1 MINSYNFGEINIDG
15 KIYTSDVIILP
26 GGIKSDWWRRAGHEL
41 STDDIREVLDA
52 RPDVLVVGTGASG
65 MMRVLPEVNEA
76 LSEAGIELIEENTE
90 RACEIFNGLPADRK
104 AAAALHLTC

>member
-15 KIYTSDVIILP
+15 RIYTSDVIILP
-26 GGIKSDWWRRAGHEL
+26 EGVKSDWWRRTGHEL
-41 STDDIREVLDA
+41 STDDIRDVLDA

-76 LSEAGIELIEENTE
+76 LSKAGIELIVEKTE
-90 RACEIFNGLPADRK
+90 RACEIFNALPAERK
-104 AAAALHLTC
+104 AAALHLTC